1 MTMTAEQFDVIL
13 DNRLEATRATLGTK
27 AVEYASAKDRLHN
40 FKRAAGLTGESP
52 AQVCV
57 GFLVKHLVS
66 VLDIVDD
73 HAKGDKR
80 RIGLVDEKLGDAVN
94 YLVLL
99 EALLKE

>member
-1 MTMTAEQFDVIL
+1 
-13 DNRLEATRATLGTK
+13 
-27 AVEYASAKDRLHN
+27 
-40 FKRAAGLTGESP
+40 
-52 AQVCV
+52 
-57 GFLVKHLVS
+57 VKHLVS